1 MHKVAGK
8 TGKNTTRVETEAEA
22 EAEAEA
28 EREKGQHHQTV
39 PTLMGSFP
47 IPTAFALKLQLELE
61 TEGDGVGVAIGI
73 GIGMMYAVVWR
84 GEVGGWL
91 CRVSITSSQLTAALS
106 FTRSMAGPIS
116 TYPKTAHC
124 SCACLVFVLTQRT
137 HTHRDRGCKKQRE
150 KSLKCRAARQLGKS
164 EKRHPQNET
173 DIHIIIIRVFTLASM
188 LHLGPDLWIAMC

>member
-22 EAEAEA
+22 EAEAE
-28 EREKGQHHQTV
+28 REKGQHHQTV
-39 PTLMGSFP
+39 PTLMGSFS

-61 TEGDGVGVAIGI
+61 AEGDGVGVGIGI

-84 GEVGGWL
+84 GAVGGWL
-91 CRVSITSSQLTAALS
+91 CRVSITSFQLTAALS

-124 SCACLVFVLTQRT
+124 SCACLVFVLTQHTLAHT
-137 HTHRDRGCKKQRE
+137 HTHARKETVRNRE
-150 KSLKCRAARQLGKS
+150 KN
-164 EKRHPQNET
+164 P
-173 DIHIIIIRVFTLASM
+173 
-188 LHLGPDLWIAMC
+188 